1 MHLQVV
7 QWKLLS
13 TKALNPTEWGWRL
26 HDGKYIPV
34 ATDLAIGPHD
44 LFKVA
49 CCKCSTESKRQCGTH
64 LCLYVRYRQPCVAA
78 CKNCN
83 GVACEN
89 AKESIADE
97 YDETNDGICEVTDAV
112 FEHDD
117 EEIMDEEFIDYYMPW
132 ELEEEVVTDV

>member
-1 MHLQVV
+1 
-7 QWKLLS
+7 
-13 TKALNPTEWGWRL
+13 
-26 HDGKYIPV
+26 
-34 ATDLAIGPHD
+34 
-44 LFKVA
+44 
-49 CCKCSTESKRQCGTH
+49 
-64 LCLYVRYRQPCVAA
+64 LCLYVRYRQPCVTA

-89 AKESIADE
+89 AQESIADE